1 MWSSLLR
8 GTPSGDR
15 VGRRA
20 TSAAQA
26 GASVLWVG
34 ILLVIYV
41 VEIMVAAIQAY
52 VFALLS
58 AVYIQIAESDE
69 E

>member
-1 MWSSLLR
+1 MLKNKIILIA
-8 GTPSGDR
+8 
-15 VGRRA
+15 A
-20 TSAAQA
+20 TGFAAAAAQA
-26 GASVLWVG
+26 GASVMWVL

-52 VFALLS
+52 VFALLT

>member
-1 MWSSLLR
+1 MIQAFS
-8 GTPSGDR
+8 
-15 VGRRA
+15 VA
-20 TSAAQA
+20 TAIQA